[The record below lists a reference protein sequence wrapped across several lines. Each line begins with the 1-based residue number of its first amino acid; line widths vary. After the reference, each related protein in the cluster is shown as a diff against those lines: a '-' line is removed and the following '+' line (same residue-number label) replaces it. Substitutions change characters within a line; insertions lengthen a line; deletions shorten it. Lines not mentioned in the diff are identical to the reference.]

1 MIAIRDGIVATD
13 TEIIGGETLL
23 VGSSNDCHVVIRDS
37 SVSPHHMTISRINK
51 LQYRIEDIG
60 SDGGT
65 YVKGQKVIETIVQ
78 RGDIIQVGSRP
89 IEVRWLA
96 SHFGL
101 GGLDYSSNLAAFAGT
116 SLVIGSKHPA
126 DIILPYPDI
135 SPKHAEL
142 LIEHSGNV
150 MVADLGSATGTFLN
164 GIQVRSRM
172 LLTIEDSLYLGSF
185 RVNRHILDDWL
196 ERLASLGEL
205 YDDSDPTETDLVM
218 ETTQTMETSSLH
230 SGPTD
235 NMAKIRIPQEGS
247 LIIGR
252 DPSADVFI
260 NHPSLSW
267 HHAKLI
273 VRSDSWVLV
282 DQKSTNGT
290 FVDGVKISKVEVTS
304 SSWIRMGAV
313 FLILNDDSV
322 QSSEVNMSAMRL
334 DVVHLGKK
342 LPSGKTLLDDISL
355 SIYPGEV
362 IALMGPSGA
371 GKTALLEC
379 LTGKRQPTKG
389 KVYLNG
395 QPLHKNWDEF
405 QHSIGYVPQDD
416 VMHRDLTV
424 YETLYY
430 GAKMRLPKDLP
441 EQTIVETVEHVLMRM
456 GLANI
461 RDSIIGDEH
470 RRGISG
476 GQRKRVN
483 IALELIT
490 EPSLLFL
497 DEPTSG
503 LDGTSTLEIL
513 QILRSLANNGG
524 KTIILTIH
532 QPRIEAY
539 KLVDNLILLVNGGR
553 LVFYGPAYPDAPEY
567 FSSFALQ
574 KPYTH
579 PANPADYII
588 DLLDSSKQSDGGFR
602 VDWINEFKQ
611 SSHYRRFVEDRLTAR
626 KEIQTGEKNTVDSG
640 QSFFH
645 QYLIL
650 CKRYYTRRLRDRS
663 SLLIQLAQTPIIG
676 GILGWL
682 FLNEGYAM
690 QTKAA
695 ITAFKHDGLLNMIQL
710 ENGIHPSLFL
720 MGSAAFWFGCSN
732 VAREIVS
739 ERAVYLRERRSGLQ
753 IKSYLA
759 SIYTYQFAL
768 AAIQTLL
775 ITIIMWGMVNFTA
788 NFFVFWGILQLIAGC
803 GVSLGLL
810 VSASSKTE
818 VTAISTIPILLLP
831 QLMLGGFIK
840 LYGSLLY
847 DGLQGNLADIMP
859 IRWAFEALTVLEYN
873 ALQSTNEHVRDL
885 NDVIGF
891 TGTDLW
897 ASCSALVLFTVT
909 FLGLTLLRLQFWESK
924 SE

>member
-1 MIAIRDGIVATD
+1 MT
-13 TEIIGGETLL
+13 TEESANHSEELI
-23 VGSSNDCHVVIRDS
+23 VGSSNQCDVVLRDS
-37 SVSPHHMTISRINK
+37 SVDPHHLRLRRINQVQFQIVD
-51 LQYRIEDIG
+51 LNTEH
-60 SDGGT
+60 GT
-65 YVKGQKVIETIVQ
+65 YVRGQKIKETIVQ
-78 RGDIIQVGSRP
+78 RGDIIQIGSRP
-89 IEVRWLA
+89 IEVRWLIT
-96 SHFGL
+96 HFST
-101 GGLDYSSNLAAFAGT
+101 DTPQRMAEYAGT
-116 SLVIGSKHPA
+116 SLVIGSTSPA

-135 SPKHAEL
+135 SAQHAEL
-142 LIEHSGNV
+142 VVDPGGNV
-150 MVADLGSATGTFLN
+150 MISDLGSVKGTFLN

-172 LLTIEDSLYLGSF
+172 QLAIDDSLYLGSF
-185 RVNRHILDDWL
+185 RVNRSVLAEWL
-196 ERLASLGEL
+196 EKLAKLGVL
-205 YDDSDPTETDLVM
+205 FDDSDPTETDLFM
-218 ETTQTMETSSLH
+218 EETQTLNA
-230 SGPTD
+230 D
-235 NMAKIRIPQEGS
+235 NMQLSNADDSMKKIRLPSEGS
-247 LIIGR
+247 LVIGR
-252 DPSADVFI
+252 DPEADVFI

-273 VRSDSWVLV
+273 VRSGTWVLV
-282 DQKSTNGT
+282 DLSSTNGT
-290 FVDGVKISKVEVTS
+290 FVDGQRVTKVEVTE
-304 SSWIRMGAV
+304 SSWIRLGAV
-313 FLILNDDSV
+313 FLVLSDDEIAAS
-322 QSSEVNMSAMRL
+322 QLDPSAMRL

-342 LPSGKTLLDDISL
+342 LPSGKTLLDDISF

-362 IALMGPSGA
+362 VALMGPSGA

-395 QPLHKNWDEF
+395 ESLHKNLDEF
-405 QHSIGYVPQDD
+405 QHSIGYVPQED

-430 GAKMRLPKDLP
+430 AAKMRLPRDLP

-461 RDSIIGDEH
+461 RDSIIGDEQV
-470 RRGISG
+470 RGISG

-513 QILRSLANNGG
+513 QILRTLANNGG

-567 FSSFALQ
+567 FSSFGKGQ
-574 KPYTH
+574 PYIA
-579 PANPADYII
+579 PGNPADYII
-588 DLLDSSKQSDGGFR
+588 DLLDSSKQPDGSFS
-602 VDWINEFKQ
+602 VDWMREFEG
-611 SSHYRRFVEDRLTAR
+611 STHHRRFVQDRLSVR
-626 KEIQTGEKNTVDSG
+626 KELQPSDEIVYEPQT
-640 QSFFH
+640 QYFFH
-645 QYLIL
+645 QYKVL
-650 CKRYYTRRLRDRS
+650 CRRYYRRRMRDRS

-690 QTKAA
+690 ATKNPPPDG
-695 ITAFKHDGLLNMIQL
+695 FKLEALLNMMQL

-720 MGSAAFWFGCSN
+720 MGAAAFWFGCSN

-739 ERAVYLRERRSGLQ
+739 ERPVYLRERRSGLR
-753 IKSYLA
+753 IGAYLA
-759 SIYTYQFAL
+759 SIFTYQFGL
-768 AAIQTLL
+768 AAVQTLL
-775 ITIIMWGMVNFTA
+775 IITIMWGMVGFTA
-788 NFFVFWGILQLIAGC
+788 NFLAFWGVLQLIAGC
-803 GVSLGLL
+803 GIALGLL

-818 VTAISTIPILLLP
+818 VTAISVIPLLLLP

-840 LYGSLLY
+840 LYGYLIS
-847 DGLQGNLADIMP
+847 DGLQGRIADIMP

-873 ALQSTNEHVRDL
+873 NLQRSNENVRDL
-885 NDVIGF
+885 SEVIGF
-891 TGTDLW
+891 SANNLGM
-897 ASCSALVLFTVT
+897 SCGALLGFTMLFW
-909 FLGLTLLRLQFWESK
+909 GMTLLRLQFWESK
-924 SE
+924 SN